1 MKNIG
6 NVFRCPASTDP
17 PLAWE
22 RFLAERALWT
32 ITCNQCR
39 KGAEDETE
47 AQQREQDPFSLSLL
61 LRDDFHPAG
70 SQGVLHAK
78 DSFPTSLTAACCHHS
93 EISPQ
98 ATGEGS
104 VEISFT
110 GIISPLTEM
119 KPPSGLETAA
129 VWQQE
134 TRNEADCGCF
144 GKSSVV
150 GFHNYPIWKYRSA
163 MSRETHAAFLVWKR
177 IRDMRHL
184 GMWMEEYCLEVYSR
198 SQHSRLQIHVFISLS
213 C

>member
-6 NVFRCPASTDP
+6 KIFRYPPNTDP

-22 RFLAERALWT
+22 RFLAERDLWT

-39 KGAEDETE
+39 KGAQNKPE
-47 AQQREQDPFSLSLL
+47 AQQREQDPSSLSLL

-93 EISPQ
+93 QLSPQ

-119 KPPSGLETAA
+119 KAP
-129 VWQQE
+129 
-134 TRNEADCGCF
+134 
-144 GKSSVV
+144 
-150 GFHNYPIWKYRSA
+150 
-163 MSRETHAAFLVWKR
+163 
-177 IRDMRHL
+177 
-184 GMWMEEYCLEVYSR
+184 
-198 SQHSRLQIHVFISLS
+198 
-213 C
+213 

>member
-93 EISPQ
+93 ELSPQ

-150 GFHNYPIWKYRSA
+150 GFHNYPI
-163 MSRETHAAFLVWKR
+163 
-177 IRDMRHL
+177 
-184 GMWMEEYCLEVYSR
+184 
-198 SQHSRLQIHVFISLS
+198 
-213 C
+213 